1 MKILKY
7 FMIGLKGL
15 IALILANII
24 MLPILGLINVLG
36 WLSIDNMFVVILV
49 AYILALPL
57 SILVLGFTI
66 SKIFKISKWLKRK
79 VIAILENTQ

>member
-1 MKILKY
+1 
-7 FMIGLKGL
+7 MIGLKGL

-66 SKIFKISKWLKRK
+66 SKIFKISK
-79 VIAILENTQ
+79 